1 MRTSSHCECGWGC
14 HGWWRDAGRARG
26 CRGLVRGQQGCH
38 GVAGMSQG
46 AGVSQ
51 GGGST
56 SHCVSP
62 RLRLARM
69 AEEMREAEAPPGQPG
84 PLAGSSPTE
93 LQYRRCI
100 QEFISLHLEES

>member
-1 MRTSSHCECGWGC
+1 MGREGWGLWGKERVPLSPSPPL
-14 HGWWRDAGRARG
+14 HTSRRRA
-26 CRGLVRGQQGCH
+26 
-38 GVAGMSQG
+38 
-46 AGVSQ
+46 
-51 GGGST
+51 
-56 SHCVSP
+56 SP

>member
-1 MRTSSHCECGWGC
+1 MG
-14 HGWWRDAGRARG
+14 AGRR
-26 CRGLVRGQQGCH
+26 
-38 GVAGMSQG
+38 G
-46 AGVSQ
+46 AGAAPSLR
-51 GGGST
+51 
-56 SHCVSP
+56 VSP

>member
-1 MRTSSHCECGWGC
+1 MSAASGRGAGRGAGGAGAAPSHC
-14 HGWWRDAGRARG
+14 
-26 CRGLVRGQQGCH
+26 
-38 GVAGMSQG
+38 
-46 AGVSQ
+46 
-51 GGGST
+51 T
-56 SHCVSP
+56 YP

-84 PLAGSSPTE
+84 LLAGSSPTE